1 MVPVGSQ
8 KHRMLF
14 LKHYFHYLACGQV
27 WLNLPVDDIIATL
40 ATIQS

>member
-14 LKHYFHYLACGQV
+14 LKHCFQI

-40 ATIQS
+40 ATIQN